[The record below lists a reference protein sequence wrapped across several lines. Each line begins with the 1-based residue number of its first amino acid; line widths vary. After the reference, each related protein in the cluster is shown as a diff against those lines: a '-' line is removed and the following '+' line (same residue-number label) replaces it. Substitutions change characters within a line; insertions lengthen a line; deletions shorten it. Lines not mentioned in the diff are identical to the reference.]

1 MEEKIDIKAKTIK
14 VDTGKG
20 NTITVIMSYGEQSTL
35 EELLIAY
42 LGQIAIYLRLSKE
55 DEFVKDESNSIT
67 NQRAFIRRFINKNKE
82 LRKVSVIEFVDDG
95 YSGKNMD
102 RPDMQRMLE
111 LVKRKQ
117 ISCVI
122 VKDLSKFSRDHI
134 EQGKYIEQIFP
145 FMGVRFIA
153 INDNYDSA
161 DYVGGI
167 GEIDVAFKGI
177 LYDFFSEEQSS
188 KVSLTLDTKRGN
200 GKFIAT
206 YAPYGYVK
214 SPENKHKLVVDE
226 FASQIVKRIFKEFL
240 SGKSMYK
247 IAEGLNRDG
256 IDTPGVYIAMQV
268 GSEKQLA
275 RYREKKPLWNNVAI
289 GRILGNEQYTGTMVF
304 GDKHAKVLSED
315 EWKRVEN
322 CHEAIISKDDFEKA
336 ADRT

>member
-1 MEEKIDIKAKTIK
+1 
-14 VDTGKG
+14 
-20 NTITVIMSYGEQSTL
+20 MSYGEQSTL

-42 LGQIAIYLRLSKE
+42 LELIAVYLRLSKE

-67 NQRAFIRRFINKNKE
+67 NQRVFIRGFINKNKE

-111 LVKRKQ
+111 MVKRKQ

-122 VKDLSKFSRDHI
+122 VKDFSRFSRDHI

-145 FMGVRFIA
+145 FMGVWFIA

-200 GKFIAT
+200 GKYIAT
-206 YAPYGYVK
+206 YAP
-214 SPENKHKLVVDE
+214 
-226 FASQIVKRIFKEFL
+226 
-240 SGKSMYK
+240 
-247 IAEGLNRDG
+247 
-256 IDTPGVYIAMQV
+256 
-268 GSEKQLA
+268 
-275 RYREKKPLWNNVAI
+275 
-289 GRILGNEQYTGTMVF
+289 
-304 GDKHAKVLSED
+304 
-315 EWKRVEN
+315 
-322 CHEAIISKDDFEKA
+322 
-336 ADRT
+336 